1 MNWRGT
7 QAESRGRYL
16 AKFDAAEVERYDA
29 IVARLAA
36 EDQVAYLSDLGR
48 AFEFRSGMRLL
59 DVGAGSGTLCS
70 ILARVPGLSLTA
82 LEPAPAMVEKLKSKP
97 ELSAVTVVQGFC
109 DAAEDRRHFE
119 PAQFDVV
126 VSRQLANGL
135 FDPIAGFR
143 NWRHWLRP
151 GGAVVVIDGLFG
163 RDAWTGA
170 WAEEVDVLPLAA
182 TQSTAS
188 IPYLLEVAGFRVEAV
203 SLMDAVNRSPATRT
217 RRYVVVASSD
227 QAPR

>member
-1 MNWRGT
+1 MYWRGT
-7 QAESRGRYL
+7 QAESRERYL

-36 EDQVAYLSDLGR
+36 EDQAAYLADLAR
-48 AFEFRSGMRLL
+48 VFEFRAGMRVL
-59 DVGAGSGTLCS
+59 DVGAGSGALCS

-82 LEPAPAMVEKLKSKP
+82 LEPAPAMLEKLKGKP
-97 ELSAVTVVQGFC
+97 ELSAVAVVQGFC

-119 PAQFDVV
+119 PARFDAV

-135 FDPIAGFR
+135 FDPLAAFR

-151 GGAVVVIDGLFG
+151 GGAVVAIDGLFG

-188 IPYLLEVAGFRVEAV
+188 IPYLLEVAGFRIEAV
-203 SLMDAVNRSPATRT
+203 CLMGAVNRSPATRT
-217 RRYVVVASSD
+217 RRYVVVARSD
-227 QAPR
+227 QGPR